1 MAEMSAATLS
11 LQPRRARPSR
21 RLIVVVA
28 LLLVGAALS
37 GCDFL
42 PRAIPTEPPFC
53 APIVGLGSV
62 QLDYDV
68 QPLAPPSVSAAA
80 AEAAARP
87 AFGGGPGTACS
98 VRLAKYDNI
107 SDHRSQVW
115 VVHLDGL
122 AIPGVGGPLALN
134 GQTQPPSPVLRR
146 ALVLVSADGA
156 PTPILVIALG
166 H

>member
-1 MAEMSAATLS
+1 MSTAALS

-21 RLIVVVA
+21 RLIVVAA
-28 LLLVGAALS
+28 LLLAGAALI

-53 APIVGLGSV
+53 APIVGLGSI
-62 QLDYDV
+62 QLDYNA
-68 QPLAPPSVSAAA
+68 QPLALPSVSAAT

-87 AFGGGPGTACS
+87 AFGGDAGTTCS

-134 GQTQPPSPVLRR
+134 GQTQPPPPVLRR

-156 PTPILVIALG
+156 PTVIVVIAFG
-166 H
+166 R